1 MRYRPYQFADFE
13 PLYAIEEACFAPPL
27 RFPRLYMRR
36 ILTAPGTAAWVAE
49 DERGL
54 AGFAVSSPKR
64 TQGGPVAY
72 IETIEVAPDRRKTG
86 VGAELL
92 SRIEASAL
100 EVGIYAVALHVDEQ
114 NATAIRLYE
123 GAGYTQTGREAN
135 FYPDRRP
142 ALVYIKPLTS
152 PRSSVR

>member
-1 MRYRPYQFADFE
+1 MRYRPYQLSDFE
-13 PLYAIEEACFAPPL
+13 PLYAIEEACFQPPL

-36 ILTAPGTAAWVAE
+36 ILTARGTAAWVAE

-54 AGFAVSSPKR
+54 AGFAIASPKS

-72 IETIEVAPDRRKTG
+72 IETIEVAPDRRKMG

-92 SRIEASAL
+92 NRIEASAL
-100 EVGIYAVALHVDEQ
+100 EAGIDAVALHVDEQ

-123 GAGYTQTGREAN
+123 TAGYMQTGREAN
-135 FYPDRRP
+135 FYPDRRA
-142 ALVYIKPLTS
+142 ALVYVKTLTGKLMINN
-152 PRSSVR
+152 